1 MTVLHL
7 DTGRTWRGGQQQV
20 LYLHRGLLARGVDS
34 VLACTRGG
42 ELHRR
47 AAGEGL
53 PVEGLPLRGEWDL
66 ASAWAVGRLARRVG
80 ARVLHAH
87 SSHAVTLAALARAL
101 LTPGAAVVA
110 TRRVDF
116 VPGGG
121 PFHRWKYR
129 RPDRWVAISRAI
141 QDILARFGVPADR
154 LRVVPSGVDPSRA
167 RPGTGAAF
175 RAELGLAPDAFLVGN
190 VAHLADH
197 KGQRYLV
204 EAVPRVLAGC
214 PRARFV
220 IVGEGELEAD
230 LRRRADALGLG
241 DRLVFTGFLDD
252 VPAVLDGLDLFVLS
266 SHLEGLGT
274 IVLDALVAGTPVVA
288 TRTGGVPDV
297 IDHGVHGLLVPPR
310 DPGALAGAIL
320 EIAVDPGRAAELAR
334 AGRERVLR
342 EFSVDAMVDGNLRVY
357 RELDR

>member
-20 LYLHRGLLARGVDS
+20 LYLHQGLLDRGVDS

-42 ELHRR
+42 QLLRR
-47 AAGEGL
+47 ARARGL
-53 PVEGLPLRGEWDL
+53 PVAGLPLRGEWDL
-66 ASAWAVGRLARRVG
+66 ASAWAVGRLARRAG
-80 ARVLHAH
+80 ARVIHAH
-87 SSHAVTLAALARAL
+87 SSHAVTLAALARLFA
-101 LTPGAAVVA
+101 PGAAVVA

-116 VPGGG
+116 LPGAG
-121 PFHRWKYR
+121 PFHRWKYG
-129 RPDRWVAISRAI
+129 RPDRWIAISRAI
-141 QDILARFGVPADR
+141 REILARYGVSGAR
-154 LRVVPSGVDPSRA
+154 LRVVASGVDPARA
-167 RPGTGAAF
+167 RPGAGAAF
-175 RAELGLAPDAFLVGN
+175 RTELGLAPDAYLVGN

-197 KGQRYLV
+197 KGQGYLV
-204 EAVPRVLAGC
+204 EAAPRVLAAC

-230 LRRRADALGLG
+230 LRRQADALDLG
-241 DRLVFTGFLDD
+241 DRLVFTGFRDD

-274 IVLDALVAGTPVVA
+274 IVLDALAACTPVVA
-288 TRTGGVPDV
+288 TRTGGVPDA

-320 EIAVDPGRAAELAR
+320 EMAADPIRAAELAR
-334 AGRERVLR
+334 TGRERVLR
-342 EFSVDAMVDGNLRVY
+342 EFSVDAMVEGNLAVY
-357 RELDR
+357 REFGP